1 MSDYIMDLRKIVGH
15 RPLLQAGA
23 SVLVVDRQGRLLLEK
38 RKDTHDWAYP
48 GGSVELYEKTEDA
61 AARELEEETGI
72 IALSLKLFGVYSGE
86 DLHFIYP
93 NGDEV
98 SNIDIVYECHEYTG
112 FLKGQPE
119 EVEDLRFFAPDE
131 IPDNIFAPVKKPIE
145 DWISRVKERK
155 SAD

>member
-1 MSDYIMDLRKIVGH
+1 MSDYIMSLRKTVGH
-15 RPLLQAGA
+15 RPLMQTGA
-23 SVLVVDRQGRLLLEK
+23 SVLVVDREGRLLLEK
-38 RKDTHDWAYP
+38 RADTHDWSYP

-86 DLHFIYP
+86 ELHFVYP

-98 SNIDIVYECHEYTG
+98 SNIDIVYECREYTG
-112 FLKGQPE
+112 FLKGQAE

-131 IPDNIFAPVKKPIE
+131 IPENLFFPVRRPIA
-145 DWISRVKERK
+145 DWVRKMKEAERQ
-155 SAD
+155 